1 GRLQAPAWQAGAW
14 GGCSGEGRHVQVF
27 ETILLKLSIN
37 GVILL
42 ICLFGLV
49 GNGIVLWFLSF
60 HIKRNLFTVYILN
73 LGMANFGFL
82 LFLAPVSPLAISIE
96 RCLSILFPIWCPC
109 HRPKHLSAI
118 VCSLLWV
125 LSSLLIELVHYF
137 CVLNRTKKCPMTVI
151 SMHVLNFL
159 IFTPITVLSN
169 LILSIKVQ
177 CSSQQCQPGKLY
189 AVILLTVLFF
199 LVFTGPLS
207 VQSFVLHFNDLFL
220 PIWICLMLASVN
232 SNINPFIYFLV
243 GSYRKWRF
251 RGSVKIALQGVFE
264 ENCFLYVQQIRGG
277 EQSSGT
283 A

>member
-1 GRLQAPAWQAGAW
+1 SVLRTAK
-14 GGCSGEGRHVQVF
+14 
-27 ETILLKLSIN
+27 TILLKLSIN

-82 LFLAPVSPLAISIE
+82 LFLAVSLTIDMMNNLFSISIE

-251 RGSVKIALQGVFE
+251 RGSVKIALQGGPQEV
-264 ENCFLYVQQIRGG
+264 I
-277 EQSSGT
+277 
-283 A
+283 